1 MCEDIVDIVCVDI
14 VYVPGDLLGELAGV
28 GRVELDPE
36 VEGDG
41 GDGLDLLRHALPG
54 LQPVLKTKIFVDR
67 QEIIIRNM
75 HKSYSLDKP
84 EEEEINRSIVKN
96 KYLKD
101 HILYEFVDFF
111 STLVI
116 VMIFHLR
123 PKAKYPLKTTHNFLG
138 IFEQLH
144 FS

>member
-1 MCEDIVDIVCVDI
+1 MCVDIMSVDIVDIVCVDI

-41 GDGLDLLRHALPG
+41 GDALDLLRHALPG
-54 LQPVLKTKIFVDR
+54 LQPVLNTKIFVDR

-84 EEEEINRSIVKN
+84 EDEEINRSIVKD

-111 STLVI
+111 SVQS
-116 VMIFHLR
+116 FGHCYYDF
-123 PKAKYPLKTTHNFLG
+123 PFKAKSKIST
-138 IFEQLH
+138 
-144 FS
+144 